1 MKVQHLHTYKALP
14 ALLKEMREKAGM
26 TQRDLA
32 KLLHKPQ
39 SYIYNC
45 EVANRRVDV
54 TEFISWSKACGIEPK
69 KAFAR
74 LLEKLE

>member
-14 ALLKEMREKAGM
+14 ALLKELREKAGM

-32 KLLHKPQ
+32 KALNKPQ

-45 EVANRRVDV
+45 EVANRRVDIP
-54 TEFISWSKACGIEPK
+54 EFILWSRACGNDPK

-74 LLEKLE
+74 LLESL

>member
-1 MKVQHLHTYKALP
+1 MKAQHLHTYKVLP
-14 ALLKEMREKAGM
+14 VLLKEIREKAGM

-32 KLLHKPQ
+32 KALSKPQ

-45 EVANRRVDV
+45 EVANRRVDIA
-54 TEFISWSKACGIEPK
+54 EFILWSNACGADPK

-74 LLEKLE
+74 LLERL